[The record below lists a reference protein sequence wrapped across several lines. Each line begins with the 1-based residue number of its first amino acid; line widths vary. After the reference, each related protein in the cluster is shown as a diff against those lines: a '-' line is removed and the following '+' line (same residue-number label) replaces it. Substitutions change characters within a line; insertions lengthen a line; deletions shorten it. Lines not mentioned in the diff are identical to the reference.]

1 MLDGDRIH
9 PVKIRA
15 VSVERIVEFR
25 RRLQRDA
32 AESVVPFE
40 HGTAFLS
47 PSIPQ
52 VYDHNYLSIEE
63 AETGANELAAESAE
77 ALAGHFHRRVIVE
90 SATPGLQADFAAL
103 GYVLSTHLV
112 LEHRREPDR
121 LVDTAA
127 IRETDLEAL
136 VPARTEATLREQWG
150 DEEIAAQLNEAK
162 RHIAAAVPTRFFAA
176 FVGDQ
181 VAGWCELR
189 VRDGVAQIEDVE
201 VLVEYRGFGLGR
213 ALVQHALTEGQR
225 IADVVFLEA
234 LADDWPRELYAKL
247 GFVGAGRRDFYT
259 RLPHPFT
266 RIRLRTPRLEL
277 RLATTADAQRLFRV
291 AEAGVH
297 DPAVMPFEVPWTDDL
312 DEADF
317 VSHVTAVS
325 DSELRFVAFL
335 DGQPVGVQGLSLRP
349 EWVTTGSWLGRAYQ
363 GRGLGTEMRAA
374 VLTYAFERL
383 GAAVARS
390 GAIGGNEQ
398 SLGVSRKLG
407 YEVVGS
413 HFVSP
418 RGEPV
423 EHTDVELRRERFVSP
438 VPVEVVGA
446 R

>member
-1 MLDGDRIH
+1 M
-9 PVKIRA
+9 
-15 VSVERIVEFR
+15 SVERIVEFR

-63 AETGANELAAESAE
+63 AETGAGELAAESAE

-127 IRETDLEAL
+127 IRETGLEAL
-136 VPARTEATLREQWG
+136 VPTRTEATLREQWG

-225 IADVVFLEA
+225 VADVVFLEA

-277 RLATTADAQRLFRV
+277 RAATV
-291 AEAGVH
+291 AEARRL
-297 DPAVMPFEVPWTDDL
+297 FEVAKADNLDAMGSIPDVTDVS
-312 DEADF
+312 E
-317 VSHVTAVS
+317 SHV
-325 DSELRFVAFL
+325 RFVAFL
-335 DGQPVGVQGLSLRP
+335 DGQPIGVQALDVSSDR
-349 EWVTTGSWLGRAYQ
+349 VATRSWLGRTHRAL
-363 GRGLGTEMRAA
+363 RLETEMRAA

-383 GAAVARS
+383 GATVARS
-390 GAIGGNEQ
+390 SAIDGSEQ
-398 SLGVSRKLG
+398 S
-407 YEVVGS
+407 
-413 HFVSP
+413 P
-418 RGEPV
+418 
-423 EHTDVELRRERFVSP
+423 DVELRRERFVSP